1 MDVLFL
7 NLVKWLAGL
16 AIPMLLAR
24 FVPRR
29 WLVVTLVAWSLL
41 PAFVVL
47 ALFLGEVA
55 RTPSELAEPGKI
67 LLALLF
73 YGGFLIVPWLVM
85 SIMGIVVGLALRRQ
99 RARQAEPATT
109 PPRPRPRQQWRARHI
124 GFERDGLILDGLDVW
139 GNQWRRLGTATFELP
154 HPAHPKELH
163 RFEIYEAGDGAQARQ
178 FAASELSNGVWGFYT
193 ADGAGGQRAA
203 LAPKLLV
210 ALAILAG
217 ALTATGA
224 ISFVVVKLTP
234 RPAPALST
242 VPPMPR

>member
-99 RARQAEPATT
+99 RARQAC
-109 PPRPRPRQQWRARHI
+109 
-124 GFERDGLILDGLDVW
+124 LL
-139 GNQWRRLGTATFELP
+139 
-154 HPAHPKELH
+154 
-163 RFEIYEAGDGAQARQ
+163 
-178 FAASELSNGVWGFYT
+178 YT
-193 ADGAGGQRAA
+193 SRC
-203 LAPKLLV
+203 V
-210 ALAILAG
+210 
-217 ALTATGA
+217 
-224 ISFVVVKLTP
+224 
-234 RPAPALST
+234 
-242 VPPMPR
+242 